1 MSATL
6 SFFQDTPRTGDPLHR
21 ELAKMPQY
29 EARLQ
34 AIRREMLDCCG
45 CETREDGSVQLVIID
60 IPRQNKLAAEQA
72 GILARQAALNE
83 LVESLDMIFADAEK
97 QGIHVH
103 RKTINGIRS
112 TENQYRKAHG
122 GQRDD
127 FGHPIKTPSEP
138 RLLKLVQRAEAS
150 WQAYTDA
157 SEPEDT
163 PALQCSPESSR
174 LWGAWGGVVKSLL
187 PS

>member
-6 SFFQDTPRTGDPLHR
+6 SFFQATPIAGDPLHR
-21 ELAKMPQY
+21 ELAKLPEY

-45 CETREDGSVQLVIID
+45 CETREDGGLELVIID
-60 IPRQNKLAAEQA
+60 TETQNKLAAEQA
-72 GILARQAALNE
+72 GILTRQAALDK
-83 LVESLDMIFADAEK
+83 LVESLDMIFADAERM
-97 QGIHVH
+97 GISIH
-103 RKTINGIRS
+103 RKTINGIRAV
-112 TENQYRKAHG
+112 ENQYRKAHG

-150 WQAYTDA
+150 WKAYIEA
-157 SEPEDT
+157 SEPDEV
-163 PALQCSPESSR
+163 AHAQASPEATR
-174 LWGAWGGVVKSLL
+174 LWGAWNGVRSML
-187 PS
+187 SS